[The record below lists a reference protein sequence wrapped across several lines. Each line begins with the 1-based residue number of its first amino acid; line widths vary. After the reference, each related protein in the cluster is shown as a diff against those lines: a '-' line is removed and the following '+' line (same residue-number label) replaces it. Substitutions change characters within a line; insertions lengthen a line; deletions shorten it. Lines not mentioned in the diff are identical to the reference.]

1 MRSFLRLHQSGKARF
16 LQGGSGLVLINPDQI
31 QTIFPRH
38 PRCGSVI
45 YFIGED
51 DGLQVDEPLE
61 DLHKRIN
68 VLS

>member
-1 MRSFLRLHQSGKARF
+1 MRMIKLHQDGEPI
-16 LQGGSGLVLINPDQI
+16 LVNMDQI
-31 QTIFPRH
+31 QTIFPRR
-38 PRCGSVI
+38 PKLGSVI

-51 DGLQVDEPLE
+51 DGLQVDDSLE

>member
-1 MRSFLRLHQSGKARF
+1 MRMIELHQDGEPI
-16 LQGGSGLVLINPDQI
+16 LVNMDQI

-38 PRCGSVI
+38 PKRGSVI

-51 DGLQVDEPLE
+51 DRLQVDDSLE

-68 VLS
+68 ALS

>member
-1 MRSFLRLHQSGKARF
+1 MIKLYQDGEPI
-16 LQGGSGLVLINPDQI
+16 LVNMDRI

-38 PRCGSVI
+38 LKRGSVI

-51 DGLQVDEPLE
+51 GGLLVDDSLE